1 MPGGGKGAHLY
12 LHFIHLDVPMVS
24 WFLRVFLS
32 PWYLIFCL
40 SIYSE
45 VKHFHTKPLRFLLS
59 RSTGCRGFLPRS
71 LPLMLVKINQ
81 AAIPLGPSVR
91 VFTTAMWVLSH
102 RKKVEI
108 KRQTELMLTG
118 TWLERLKLVA
128 GLRFLPAVVPTL
140 LLALLAEFFRF
151 LLFVVVCRAGSA
163 LARPAKRNRG
173 NAKNIMHTDGDRVSG
188 CLLTA
193 RCAVFVRVP
202 QRQLRQTDNVKYGVQ
217 TKLCTISI
225 NACKENTHRDKHGA
239 FAYVI
244 ETKATS
250 QQPSMLCFFQR

>member
-1 MPGGGKGAHLY
+1 M
-12 LHFIHLDVPMVS
+12 FS

-45 VKHFHTKPLRFLLS
+45 VKHFHMNPLRFLLS
-59 RSTGCRGFLPRS
+59 RSTGFRGFLLCL

-81 AAIPLGPSVR
+81 AAIPLGASVR
-91 VFTTAMWVLSH
+91 VFKTDMMSH
-102 RKKVEI
+102 RKKVEK

-193 RCAVFVRVP
+193 RCARLLASHSGGTDR
-202 QRQLRQTDNVKYGVQ
+202 QR
-217 TKLCTISI
+217 
-225 NACKENTHRDKHGA
+225 
-239 FAYVI
+239 
-244 ETKATS
+244 
-250 QQPSMLCFFQR
+250 